1 MSDERGEARRQPHSI
16 EAERALI
23 GALLIDPIRVAE
35 AAEVVHAD
43 DFFDTRLGHLYAVLV
58 RLTERNTPIDFVTV
72 AEELRSTEKLEE
84 LGGAAALVSLSEA
97 VTSSAHLMHHASM
110 VADTSTLRALISQ
123 STEILAKAYDTR
135 PVGEDVQSLLDESEV
150 GIFNVSRKRRGEGA
164 TEISDI
170 LNETFRRIDARGNR
184 EGLTGVPTG
193 FYDLDD
199 MTSGLNKGDLVIV
212 AARPSMGKTAFAL
225 SVMENAAMSQPEW
238 LDGSPSVLLCSLEM
252 GRISLVERMLC
263 SRARVE
269 GHRLRMGRLSGEE
282 RADMTDA
289 ADDLRRAKIF
299 IDDSP
304 SLTLMSLRSR
314 ARRLKATHGLDLIL
328 IDYLQLLTWP
338 GAESRQQEISNI
350 SRSLK
355 GLARELDLPV
365 IALAQLSRQVEQR
378 DPPRPQLSDLRESGS
393 IEQDA
398 DVVMLL
404 YRPEYYLRQRGQE
417 DDEGAA
423 ELRGVAEIIL
433 SKHRNG
439 PTGTVRLQFFQNF
452 MRFENREMGI
462 AEPIS

>member
-1 MSDERGEARRQPHSI
+1 MDEERSVGRQQPSSI

-23 GALLIDPIRVAE
+23 GALMIDPIRVAE
-35 AAEVVHAD
+35 AAEVVRAE
-43 DFFDTRLGHLYAVLV
+43 DFFDARLGHLYGVLV
-58 RLTERNTPIDFVTV
+58 RLAERNTPIDFVTV
-72 AEELRSTEKLEE
+72 AEELRAGEKLEE
-84 LGGAAALVSLSEA
+84 VGGSAALVALAES

-123 STEILAKAYDTR
+123 STEILTKAYETR
-135 PVGEDVQSLLDESEV
+135 PVGEDVQALLDESEV
-150 GIFNVSRKRRGEGA
+150 GIFNVSRKRRGDGA
-164 TEISDI
+164 AEITDI
-170 LNETFRRIDARGNR
+170 LNEAFRRIDARSHR

-193 FYDLDD
+193 FLDLDD

-212 AARPSMGKTAFAL
+212 AARPAMGKTAFAL
-225 SVMENAAMSQPEW
+225 SLMENAALSQPEW
-238 LDGSPSVLLCSLEM
+238 LGRSPSVLLCSLEM
-252 GRISLVERMLC
+252 GRLSLVERMLC

-282 RADMTDA
+282 RADLTDA
-289 ADDLRRAKIF
+289 ADDLRRARIF

-304 SLTLMSLRSR
+304 GLTLMSLRSR
-314 ARRLKATHGLDLIL
+314 ARRLQAQHGLDLIL
-328 IDYLQLLTWP
+328 IDYLQLLTYP

-365 IALAQLSRQVEQR
+365 VALAQLSRQVESR

-398 DVVMLL
+398 DMVMLL

-423 ELRGVAEIIL
+423 ELRGLAELIL

-439 PTGTVRLQFFQNF
+439 PTGTVKLQFFQSF
-452 MRFENREMGI
+452 MRFENREMGV

>member
-35 AAEVVHAD
+35 ATEVVHAD
-43 DFFDTRLGHLYAVLV
+43 DFFDARLGHLYAVLV
-58 RLTERNTPIDFVTV
+58 RLAEQNTPIDFVTV
-72 AEELRSTEKLEE
+72 AEELRSTDKLED
-84 LGGAAALVSLSEA
+84 LGGTSALVSLSEA

-123 STEILAKAYDTR
+123 STNILTKAYDTR

-164 TEISDI
+164 AEISDI
-170 LNETFRRIDARGNR
+170 LTETFRRIDARGNR

-212 AARPSMGKTAFAL
+212 AARPAMGKTAFAL
-225 SVMENAAMSQPEW
+225 SIMENAAMSQPEW
-238 LDGSPSVLLCSLEM
+238 MDGSPSVLLCSLEM

-417 DDEGAA
+417 DEEGAA

-439 PTGTVRLQFFQNF
+439 PTGTVKLQFFQNF
-452 MRFENREMGI
+452 MRFENRELGV